1 MYPTIDP
8 TAAYSSLPLKGK
20 ALFITGASRGI
31 GRTTAVFF
39 AKAGASVAISARSSA
54 ALDETKAMIWKEAPE
69 AKVEKLI
76 VDVSKA
82 DQVEAAIN
90 EAAKKFGKLDVVI
103 ANAGYTN
110 PFDIRTPTV
119 SYSSLCS
126 T

>member
-8 TAAYSSLPLKGK
+8 TAAYSSQPLKGK

-31 GRTTAVFF
+31 GRTTAVVF

-54 ALDETKAMIWKEAPE
+54 ALDETKAMILKEAPE
-69 AKVEKLI
+69 AKVEKFI

-119 SYSSLCS
+119 SYCSLCV